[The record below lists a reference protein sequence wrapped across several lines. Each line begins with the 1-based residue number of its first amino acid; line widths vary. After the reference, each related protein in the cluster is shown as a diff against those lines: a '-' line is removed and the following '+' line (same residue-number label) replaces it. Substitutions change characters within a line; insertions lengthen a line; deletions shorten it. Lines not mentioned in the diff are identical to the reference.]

1 MNRSIEF
8 LRCTLIDGEAIHD
21 IEIAAAP
28 ETTTASILA
37 TLPTDLRGRSVYCG
51 TVPISLE
58 GTFAT
63 SPITHGCV
71 LTVGRGAEGQ
81 FNIPDD
87 AIGVLNVLQGP
98 DTGTWTWV
106 SSVGP
111 TTIGR
116 DASSDLVLK
125 APDVSRE
132 HARLEPTQLEPAK
145 VTIADVGSKN
155 GTWVGEAEIR
165 EPTAVPD
172 QGLFGICD
180 NVIQWVPLKRSNQKW
195 KRSPAGRIE
204 IDRRYHAAPQSKP
217 ERVDLPPKVAERNRN
232 VGQMVTALLTPV
244 IMGLGMF
251 VMTQNPMSLLMVLAS
266 PLAFFLQQYFEKKT
280 HARKEHEYAQGK
292 AEAATQIV
300 KAVTG
305 EELNRRFNDPDRL
318 SLTLYAAGG
327 LPGVWARQQGR
338 PDALRFRVGVCDV
351 DAELTLQGDR
361 WQGLEQPKQRAVPVT
376 VDLGDIGVLGV
387 VGPRAASL
395 GLLRWILIQLATRRS
410 PDELRLYLISES
422 DGRDLAWARW
432 LPHIEVG
439 DEADV
444 PCRIAVTDPGREAIG
459 KELAN
464 LVEARERQRVGH
476 SGKLD
481 FGEDIVVVLD
491 GARELR
497 KRSDLVTV
505 LKRGPEVGV
514 YTVCLDVIDINE
526 CKGKVIVEDDGR
538 VHVFES
544 QASGGESVTGEGMSA
559 AEAEV
564 VARLL
569 APLQDPS
576 RSSGGASDIPYPVRF
591 LDLLD
596 CGTPTVDDVRRLW
609 EDGPGPT
616 TKVPLG
622 ADAVGTVCVDIAEQ
636 GPHTMLAGTT
646 GAGKSVL
653 LETLVISLLMHNR
666 PDELNLVLVDFKGGS
681 TFLPFV
687 EFSGDSQE
695 RARREVQAGR
705 STRCPHVVGLI
716 LSTEGDEG
724 SDFDEAAASRVI
736 ASLKAE
742 VSRRERILSRY
753 GGELKNYEKRKP
765 ANAEP
770 LPRLLLV
777 FDEFAR
783 VLDSA
788 PGFMPQLVNVAGKG
802 RSLGM
807 HLLLATQS
815 LTGKLTPE
823 LKNNVDLRIS
833 LRQNEKADSVEV
845 LDAPD
850 AASVPGR
857 LKGRGYIV
865 SKKDDSPRPKPFQ
878 SGHLVAPPPREG
890 APEATARI
898 VAWEALGDARPLASQ
913 QHSAHAATDRDLAL
927 DAVEA
932 ASTAVTLP
940 VPFRPLL
947 PPLPTKIA
955 ATDLPGLATEPIPA
969 GQIPFALAD
978 LPSMQAQPTFTFPLD
993 GSMRLMIAGGSQS
1006 GRTTALRALL
1016 HAGVRSFS
1024 PDELHIYVVEREP
1037 GGLADYE
1044 ELPHVGGVFG
1054 PAEPDRMRRF
1064 ITWLGKETS
1073 RREAA
1078 QYTQTTKPPTV
1089 LSLIDGWEIIHDP
1102 LDNDSF
1108 ETSLAKTLY
1117 DVIRSGPKVGVH
1129 VIVTCDWGP
1138 LTRKLGGQFDTRVLL
1153 PFPQADIVKGLVP
1166 SGTPIPAPIKGRALL
1181 AGDGRQMQIVDPAET
1196 AAQFK
1201 EAVSAVAE
1209 VYPPKR
1215 FASLPRRVAGDD
1227 IARPAD
1233 VSPTWIALGLGGDD
1247 SGPIGVDLFNG
1258 PQALLVSGGPGS
1270 GRSTAA
1276 ITLTRQLA
1284 AAGVGCVVL
1293 APRKSPAVT
1302 ALAGSRGVQVLTGT
1316 SFDDSTLRT
1325 TVEALGTAKTAIIV
1339 DDAEQITV
1347 NAREVSFSVQ
1357 PTLLRDACSA
1367 ASFGSL
1373 GLILCGSGHHLMQGG
1388 RSLGTEAR
1396 YAREEGTLVLI
1407 GQTTRPTL
1415 RDQGVDLEPDEMA
1428 IQATG
1433 RGHVWLGARRV
1444 PLQVAD
1450 LLSDIASPSSGGKL
1464 VRRA

>member
-1 MNRSIEF
+1 MDRSVGF
-8 LRCTLIDGEAIHD
+8 LRCTLIDGEAAHD
-21 IEIAAAP
+21 IEIAASP
-28 ETTTASILA
+28 DTTTASILA

-51 TVPISLE
+51 TEPIPPD
-58 GTFAT
+58 GTVAT

-71 LTVGRGAEGQ
+71 LTVGNKGEDPFR
-81 FNIPDD
+81 IPDD
-87 AIGVLNVLQGP
+87 AVGVLNVLQGP
-98 DTGTWTWV
+98 DAGAWTWV

-116 DASSDLVLK
+116 DGSSDLVLK
-125 APDVSRE
+125 APDISRQ
-132 HARLEPTQLEPAK
+132 HAQIELTQVEPPK
-145 VTIADVGSKN
+145 VTVTDVGSRN
-155 GTWVGEAEIR
+155 GTRIGEAEIT
-165 EPTAVPD
+165 EPTEVPD
-172 QGLFGICD
+172 EGLFGICD
-180 NVIQWVPLKRSNQKW
+180 DVVQWLPLARTDHDW
-195 KRSPAGRIE
+195 KRGPDGRIE
-204 IDRRYHAAPQSKP
+204 VVRRFHAAPQSKP
-217 ERVDLPPKVAERNRN
+217 QRVDLPPKLAERNRN
-232 VGQMVTALLTPV
+232 VGQMVMALVTPIV
-244 IMGLGMF
+244 MGLGMF
-251 VMTQNPMSLLMVLAS
+251 VMTRNPMSLLMVLAS

-280 HARKEHEYAQGK
+280 HAKKEREYSEGK
-292 AEAATQIV
+292 ATSASQIA
-300 KAVTG
+300 KAVTD
-305 EELNRRFNDPDRL
+305 EERVRRFNDPDRL
-318 SLTLYAAGG
+318 SLRLYAAGG
-327 LPGVWARQQGR
+327 LPGLWARQHGR
-338 PDALRFRVGVCDV
+338 PDALRFRVGVCDI
-351 DAELTLQGDR
+351 DAEVTLNGER
-361 WQGLEQPKQRAVPVT
+361 WKGLEQPKQRAVPVT

-387 VGPRAASL
+387 VGSRAASL
-395 GLLRWILIQLATRRS
+395 RVLRWIIVQLATRRS
-410 PDELRLYLISES
+410 PDDLRLYLVSED

-432 LPHIEVG
+432 LPHVDVG

-444 PCRIAVTDPGREAIG
+444 PCRIAVTEPGREAIG

-464 LVEARERQRVGH
+464 LVEARERERVGH
-476 SGKLD
+476 SGKVD
-481 FGEDIVVVLD
+481 FGDDIVVILD

-497 KRSDLVTV
+497 KRSDVLTV

-526 CKGKVIVEDDGR
+526 CKGKVVVEEQDQI
-538 VHVFES
+538 HVFES
-544 QASGGESVTGEGMSA
+544 QSSGGERVKGEGMSA
-559 AEAEV
+559 NEAEV

-569 APLQDPS
+569 APLRDPA
-576 RSSGGASDIPYPVRF
+576 RSNGGAEEIPYPVRF

-596 CGTPTVDDVRRLW
+596 IDTPTADNVRSLW
-609 EDGPGPT
+609 EADPGPT
-616 TKVPLG
+616 TTVPLG
-622 ADAVGTVCVDIAEQ
+622 ADATGTVCVDIAEQ

-687 EFSGDSQE
+687 EFPGDDE
-695 RARREVQAGR
+695 DRARREAAAGR
-705 STRCPHVVGLI
+705 ATRCPHVVGLI
-716 LSTEGDEG
+716 RSTADEEG

-753 GGELKNYEKRKP
+753 GGELKNYQRRKP
-765 ANAEP
+765 ADAEA

-783 VLDSA
+783 VLDTA

-823 LKNNVDLRIS
+823 LKNNVDLRVS
-833 LRQNEKADSVEV
+833 LRQNDKAESVEV

-857 LKGRGYIV
+857 LKGRGYVV

-878 SGHLVAPPPREG
+878 SAHLVAPPPREG
-890 APEATARI
+890 TPEATTRI
-898 VAWEALGDARPLASQ
+898 VEWEALGDARPGTDE
-913 QHSAHAATDRDLAL
+913 QHAAHAATDRDLTL
-927 DAVEA
+927 DAIEA
-932 ASTAVTLP
+932 ACTAVALP
-940 VPFRPLL
+940 APFRPLL
-947 PPLPTKIA
+947 PPLPTKITA
-955 ATDLPGLATEPIPA
+955 ADLAALATELIPA

-978 LPSMQAQPTFTFPLD
+978 LPSMQAQPAFVFPLD

-1006 GRTTALRALL
+1006 GRTTALRALI
-1016 HAGVRSFS
+1016 HAGVRCYS
-1024 PDELHIYVVEREP
+1024 PDKLHIYVVEREP
-1037 GGLADYE
+1037 AGLADYE
-1044 ELPHVGGVFG
+1044 QVPHIGGVFG
-1054 PAEPDRMRRF
+1054 PAEPDRVRRF
-1064 ITWLGKETS
+1064 ITWLGEETS

-1078 QYTQTTKPPTV
+1078 QYTQTAKPPTV
-1089 LSLIDGWEIIHDP
+1089 LALIDGWEIIHDP

-1153 PFPQADIVKGLVP
+1153 PFPQADIVRGLVP

-1181 AGDGRQMQIVDPAET
+1181 AGDGRQVQVVDPAET
-1196 AAQFK
+1196 VAQLK
-1201 EAVSAVAE
+1201 EAYGAVAA
-1209 VYPPKR
+1209 VDPPKP
-1215 FASLPRRVAGDD
+1215 FASLPRRVVVEE
-1227 IARPAD
+1227 IVRPAD

-1276 ITLTRQLA
+1276 IMLTRQLA

-1293 APRKSPAVT
+1293 APRKSPVIE
-1302 ALAGSRGVQVLTGT
+1302 ALAGAPGVQVLTGT

-1325 TVEALGTAKTAIIV
+1325 TVEALGTAKTAIVV

-1347 NAREVSFSVQ
+1347 NAREVSFSLQ

-1367 ASFGSL
+1367 ASFGTL
-1373 GLILCGSGHHLMQGG
+1373 GLILCGNGHPLMEGR
-1388 RSLGTEAR
+1388 RSLSTEAR

-1407 GQTTRPTL
+1407 GQTTRPAL
-1415 RDQGVDLEPDEMA
+1415 REHGVDLEPDELA
-1428 IQATG
+1428 VQAPG
-1433 RGHVWLGARRV
+1433 RGHIGDGTTRHPIQLMGA
-1444 PLQVAD
+1444 
-1450 LLSDIASPSSGGKL
+1450 
-1464 VRRA
+1464 